1 MTIAKPV
8 TDQDFFDAW
17 LEDTYPDQAD
27 YMMAVN
33 EMFALNNDVD
43 IITDCIMKL
52 DNELGI
58 NNEDDLRDRYFFE
71 DDSHKPE
78 EEFAEY
84 YVMEL
89 CDGERIMNDAG
100 MMPWLMGCID
110 YEAVWKSA
118 LQYDFNDFEFDGVTY
133 FFLNH

>member
-17 LEDTYPDQAD
+17 LEDTYPDQAEF
-27 YMMAVN
+27 MVAVN
-33 EMFALNNDVD
+33 EMFALNDDVD
-43 IITDCIMKL
+43 KITDCIMKL

-118 LQYDFNDFEFDGVTY
+118 LQ
-133 FFLNH
+133 

>member
-1 MTIAKPV
+1 MTIAMPA
-8 TDQDFFDAW
+8 TDQDFDAW
-17 LEDTYPDQAD
+17 LEDTYPDQAEF
-27 YMMAVN
+27 MVAVN

-43 IITDCIMKL
+43 MITQCIMQL

-58 NNEDDLRDRYFFE
+58 SNEDDMRDRYFFE

-118 LQYDFNDFEFDGVTY
+118 LQFDFNDFEFDGVTY